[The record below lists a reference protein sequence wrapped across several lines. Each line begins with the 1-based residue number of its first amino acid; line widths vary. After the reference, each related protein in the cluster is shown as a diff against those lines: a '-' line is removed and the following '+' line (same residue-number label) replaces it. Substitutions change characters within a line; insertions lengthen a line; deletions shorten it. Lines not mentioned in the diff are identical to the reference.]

1 MGMNLRPFGRT
12 GLMISPL
19 TLGTMEFGSK
29 VDETEASRLLASA
42 VDAGVTAVDTANVYA
57 SGRSEEILGRLIGAK
72 RDGLILA
79 TKFSVPT
86 DSDDANSVARRAE
99 P

>member
-29 VDETEASRLLASA
+29 STRPRRLGGSRA
-42 VDAGVTAVDTANVYA
+42 DAY
-57 SGRSEEILGRLIGAK
+57 IGAP
-72 RDGLILA
+72 RVGGPSTPHPQVLSG
-79 TKFSVPT
+79 SVRCCLLVP
-86 DSDDANSVARRAE
+86 RRRMVGKCRCLTLY
-99 P
+99 

>member
-42 VDAGVTAVDTANVYA
+42 VDAGVNAVDTANVTDHQSRTPEGPKVHA
-57 SGRSEEILGRLIGAK
+57 R
-72 RDGLILA
+72 
-79 TKFSVPT
+79 PT
-86 DSDDANSVARRAE
+86 LPPYS
-99 P
+99 